1 MEANAIASSNTDRT
15 IIDPLEQKENI
26 VPLLFTVKDEGSP
39 FHPSQEIPVKRSLT
53 ASTPTGRHGRR
64 RRTFSTVMEV
74 FRRDPEPTRRTS
86 FDVTKGSCMAVVL
99 VVEDEDQVRVLAES
113 YLEEQG
119 HQVLSAGTPAGAL
132 ALLQQSPAVDLLFTD
147 LDLKGDMHAGI
158 ELAKA
163 AVKLRPRLQVLY
175 TTGRAITDGMK
186 ARFVSGSATLA
197 KPYTID
203 ELRDSILTNFQI
215 HRLQGSRR

>member
-1 MEANAIASSNTDRT
+1 
-15 IIDPLEQKENI
+15 
-26 VPLLFTVKDEGSP
+26 
-39 FHPSQEIPVKRSLT
+39 
-53 ASTPTGRHGRR
+53 
-64 RRTFSTVMEV
+64 
-74 FRRDPEPTRRTS
+74 
-86 FDVTKGSCMAVVL
+86 MAVVL

-119 HQVLSAGTPAGAL
+119 HQVLSAGTRAGAL

-147 LDLKGDMHAGI
+147 LDLKGDIHAGI

-163 AVKLRPRLQVLY
+163 AVKLRPQLRVLY

-197 KPYTID
+197 KPYTVD
-203 ELRDSILTNFQI
+203 ELRDSMSTNFQMD
-215 HRLQGSRR
+215 RLQRARR

>member
-1 MEANAIASSNTDRT
+1 MR
-15 IIDPLEQKENI
+15 
-26 VPLLFTVKDEGSP
+26 
-39 FHPSQEIPVKRSLT
+39 
-53 ASTPTGRHGRR
+53 
-64 RRTFSTVMEV
+64 
-74 FRRDPEPTRRTS
+74 
-86 FDVTKGSCMAVVL
+86 MAVVL

-197 KPYTID
+197 KPYTVD
-203 ELRDSILTNFQI
+203 ELRNSMLTNFQI
-215 HRLQGSRR
+215 DRLQRARR